1 MPQCEHPLQTLH
13 AHPTHAQ
20 RVNTTIELIQ
30 LQLVQFRLV
39 QFKLVQ
45 FKLQFLELQLVRQ
58 QCQQLGQRGFVGQQL
73 APLQQRRSLFGRRIR
88 GG

>member
-1 MPQCEHPLQTLH
+1 MPQCEYPLQTLH
-13 AHPTHAQ
+13 AHSTHAQ

-30 LQLVQFRLV
+30 LQLV

-58 QCQQLGQRGFVGQQL
+58 QCQQLGQRGFGGQQL

-88 GG
+88 GR